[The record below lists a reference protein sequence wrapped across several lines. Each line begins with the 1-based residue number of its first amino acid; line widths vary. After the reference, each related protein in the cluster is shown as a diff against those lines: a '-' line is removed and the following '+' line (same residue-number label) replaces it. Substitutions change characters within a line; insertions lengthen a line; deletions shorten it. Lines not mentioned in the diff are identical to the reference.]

1 MAQPAEPAQP
11 AETDSQTRTLRRPA
25 VPIGR
30 QPAAVRRAV
39 ILAAGRGDRLQ
50 PLTAHVPKCLVEV
63 NGEPLLARALCAL
76 AACGLEEVV
85 IVIGHL
91 GEVVRARIGERFAGL
106 DICYVDAPDYET
118 TNNVR
123 SLWDARG
130 YFDEDILLLEADV
143 IFDDEVIAALLRQPG
158 SSIAVAPYHPAL
170 SGTVVRRD
178 ERARV
183 VSFHLSAD
191 QRAGFDPTG
200 TYKTVNISLLRAG
213 LLRDQLLPRL
223 NHLLEDGQVQ
233 EYYERTFR
241 DFIED
246 GTVRDLATVDVS
258 GSRWYEIDDQ
268 RDLDAAE
275 FLFLDRDAQFDRIQ
289 RLHGSYWRYGFV
301 DHSYLY
307 NMYFPPDAML
317 QALQGNLRE
326 IVTNYPVGQTELAR
340 LVAGWTGANAD
351 QLVVANGAAELI
363 KILGNDF
370 LGDLAIPTPSFNE
383 YEEVIAANRLHRL
396 PLAPPN
402 FDLDVASLVEFAI
415 ARGCDTAVIIS
426 PNNPTARSVPREHLL
441 RAASELEAHG
451 CRLIVDESF
460 VEFARAGLD
469 GSVETFVEAH
479 PNLAVLKSLSKVMGI
494 AGLRIGYLH
503 SADREFVDAVR
514 AQLPIWN
521 LNGLAEAFL
530 RAVDRYRHEFRESC
544 ELTRAASQDLY
555 ERLQALPGIH
565 PIEPDANFV
574 LCELEA
580 DSSGGPPDARNF
592 ARRLYVEHNI
602 LIKDCAAKSMPEAN
616 RYLRIAARTPAENRR
631 LVEALSLLL

>member
-1 MAQPAEPAQP
+1 MAQPAETTEPG
-11 AETDSQTRTLRRPA
+11 ETDRQTQALRLPA
-25 VPIGR
+25 VPMSR

-50 PLTAHVPKCLVEV
+50 PLTATVPKCLVEV
-63 NGEPLLARALCAL
+63 NGEPLIARALCAL
-76 AACGLEEVV
+76 AACGLQEIV

-91 GEVVRARIGERFAGL
+91 GEAIRARIGERFAGL
-106 DICYVDAPDYET
+106 DICYVEAPHYDT
-118 TNNVR
+118 TNNIR

-158 SSIAVAPYHPAL
+158 SSIAVAPYHSAL

-178 ERARV
+178 EQARV
-183 VSFHLSAD
+183 VSFHLNAD
-191 QRAGFDPTG
+191 QQAGFDPTG

-223 NHLLEDGQVQ
+223 NHLIEDGQVQ

-241 DFIED
+241 DFIAD
-246 GTVRDLATVDVS
+246 GTVSDLATVDVS

-275 FLFLDRDAQFDRIQ
+275 FLFLERDAQFDRIQ

-317 QALQGNLRE
+317 QDLQGDLRE

-351 QLVVANGAAELI
+351 QFVVANGAAELI

-370 LGDLAIPTPSFNE
+370 LGNLAIPTPSFNE

-396 PLAPPN
+396 PLAPPS
-402 FDLDVASLVEFAI
+402 FDLDVANLIEFAI
-415 ARGCDTAVIIS
+415 ARGCDTVVIVS
-426 PNNPTARSVPREHLL
+426 PNNPTARSVPRAHLL
-441 RAASELEAHG
+441 RAARELEAHG

-460 VEFARAGLD
+460 VEFARAGQD
-469 GSVETFVEAH
+469 GSVEPFVEAH

-503 SADREFVDAVR
+503 SADREFIHAVR

-530 RAVDRYRHEFRESC
+530 RAVDLYRHEFRTSC

-555 ERLQALPGIH
+555 ERLQALPGLH

-580 DSSGGPPDARNF
+580 DSSGVPPDAQGF

-616 RYLRIAARTPAENRR
+616 RYLRVAARTPVENRR